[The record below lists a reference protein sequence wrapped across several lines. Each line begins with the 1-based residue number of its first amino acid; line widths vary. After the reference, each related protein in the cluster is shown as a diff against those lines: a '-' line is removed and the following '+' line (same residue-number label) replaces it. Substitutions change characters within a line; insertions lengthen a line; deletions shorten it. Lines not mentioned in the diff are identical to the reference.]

1 MTHAERLDRLF
12 GLYGIVDDDPS
23 TPLPAVRW
31 AEALAAGG
39 AAAVQLRF
47 KHTAPRQALDVA
59 RAVRKVLP
67 RTLLIIDD
75 RPDLA
80 VLADAD
86 GVHVGD
92 EDLTP
97 GDARRVVGPDR
108 LVGAT
113 ARTVETA
120 RAAVRAG
127 ADHLGV
133 GPVFAST
140 TKPLPHEP
148 LGPERL
154 GAICR
159 AVAPVPVVAISGI
172 DAANLASVIAAG
184 ARAAAVIAAV
194 GKAQDPALAAS
205 NLSALYQASLSA
217 EGESVRVRG
226 PYGG

>member
-23 TPLPAVRW
+23 TPLPAVKW

-47 KHTAPRQALDVA
+47 KHTPPKQALDIA

-67 RTLLIIDD
+67 HTLLIIDD

-80 VLADAD
+80 MLADAD

-92 EDLTP
+92 DDLAP

-120 RAAVRAG
+120 RAAVGAG

-133 GPVFAST
+133 GPVFASR

-159 AVAPVPVVAISGI
+159 AIAPVPVVAIAGI
-172 DAANLASVIAAG
+172 DAANLASVISAG

-194 GKAQDPALAAS
+194 GRATDPIQAVR
-205 NLSALYQASLSA
+205 NLTAIYQASLSP
-217 EGESVRVRG
+217 EGERVRVRG
-226 PYGG
+226 PHGG